1 MTTFVPCSVCHSLKI
16 INHYFV
22 KTPRLMFNHQLL
34 HCSKTYQSILFAHQV
49 RATNLQE
56 LVYKNG
62 QAGIM
67 KATVTITFDNSDK
80 NQSPM
85 GYEHFNEVSITR
97 QVVIGGKNKY
107 LINGTNIQ
115 SNRVQDF
122 FRSVQ
127 LNVNNPHFLIMQGRI
142 TKVLNMKPPEVLAMI
157 EEAAG
162 TMMYESKKQ
171 HAQKTIEKK
180 DSKLREINVILSEE
194 ITPTLSKLKE
204 ERSTYLEYQKIQRE
218 LEHLTKL
225 CTAYKFVIA
234 KKSAVDE
241 QETLD
246 TIRTE
251 KETAIEDIKE
261 REVAISRIE
270 EELQQLQQR
279 RDRELGGH
287 LEELESA
294 LAEKEKKVT
303 KCEASLKETRENAK
317 AEKRKKAQITNGMKT
332 DQKALDD
339 KKKTSEGMQEMFNKL
354 RNENEEC
361 TTALKNAQKRFEA
374 ISVGKFC
381 TEDGKGKAAT
391 LQEQVISLKSDIS
404 NAETT
409 KKTSDM
415 KIKHNRKEMARIE
428 KLMMKTEAE
437 FAKDGANLPKLQ
449 RDVEKAKAELQSL
462 GYTPG
467 VAEETEEELRST
479 RTEVNALEKRIY
491 DMSSRY
497 QWLNFT
503 YSDPERNFN
512 RNQVRGV
519 AAVLFK
525 VSDPKF
531 FVALDTAGGGKVR
544 FKFDLF
550 FYSVFHPLV
559 RET

>member
-1 MTTFVPCSVCHSLKI
+1 
-16 INHYFV
+16 
-22 KTPRLMFNHQLL
+22 
-34 HCSKTYQSILFAHQV
+34 
-49 RATNLQE
+49 
-56 LVYKNG
+56 
-62 QAGIM
+62 M

-171 HAQKTIEKK
+171 QAQKTIEKK

-225 CTAYKFVIA
+225 CTAHKFVIA
-234 KKSAVDE
+234 KKNAIDE

-246 TIRTE
+246 TIRNKKNTSIQE
-251 KETAIEDIKE
+251 IKE
-261 REVAISRIE
+261 RQVDIRHVE
-270 EELQQLQQR
+270 ENLQQLQQR
-279 RDRELGGH
+279 RDKELGGH

-294 LAEKEKKVT
+294 LSEKEKKVA
-303 KCEASLKETRENAK
+303 KCEASLKETKENAK
-317 AEKRKKAQITNGMKT
+317 AENRKKEQITKGMKT
-332 DQKALDD
+332 DQKALND
-339 KKKTSEGMQEMFNKL
+339 KDKTSEGLQAMFDKL

-361 TTALKNAQKRFEA
+361 TTALRNAQKRFEA
-374 ISVGKFC
+374 ISVGKFT
-381 TEDGKGKAAT
+381 TEDGKGRAAT
-391 LQEQVISLKSDIS
+391 LQEQVIALKSDIS

-415 KIKHNRKEMARIE
+415 KIKHNRKEMGRIE
-428 KLMMKTEAE
+428 KQMSKTEAE
-437 FAKDGANLPKLQ
+437 FARDGANLPKFEY
-449 RDVEKAKAELQSL
+449 DVKKAETELQSL
-462 GYTPG
+462 EYTPG
-467 VAEETEEELRST
+467 VAEETEEAMRLARIDS
-479 RTEVNALEKRIY
+479 NALEKKVY
-491 DMSSRY
+491 DMSARY

-512 RNQVRGV
+512 RSQVRGV

-525 VSDPKF
+525 VKDPKF
-531 FVALDTAGGGKVR
+531 SIALDTAGGGKVR
-544 FKFDLF
+544 FKF
-550 FYSVFHPLV
+550 
-559 RET
+559 

>member
-1 MTTFVPCSVCHSLKI
+1 M
-16 INHYFV
+16 Y
-22 KTPRLMFNHQLL
+22 
-34 HCSKTYQSILFAHQV
+34 QV

-85 GYEHFNEVSITR
+85 GYEHFNEVAITR

-225 CTAYKFVIA
+225 CTAHKFVIA
-234 KKSAVDE
+234 KKNAVDE

-246 TIRTE
+246 VIRTE

-261 REVAISRIE
+261 REVAVSLIE
-270 EELQQLQQR
+270 EELQKLRQR

-317 AEKRKKAQITNGMKT
+317 AENRKKAQLTNGMKT

-339 KKKTSEGMQEMFNKL
+339 KKKTSEGMQEMFSKL

-415 KIKHNRKEMARIE
+415 KIKHNRKEMVRIE
-428 KLMMKTEAE
+428 KLLMKTEAE

-449 RDVEKAKAELQSL
+449 RDVKKAEAELQSL

-467 VAEETEEELRST
+467 VAEETGEALRST

-525 VSDPKF
+525 VRDPKF
-531 FVALDTAGGGKVR
+531 FVALDTAGGAKVR
-544 FKFDLF
+544 FKFDRFL
-550 FYSVFHPLV
+550 YSVFHPLV
-559 RET
+559 CEV

>member
-1 MTTFVPCSVCHSLKI
+1 
-16 INHYFV
+16 
-22 KTPRLMFNHQLL
+22 
-34 HCSKTYQSILFAHQV
+34 
-49 RATNLQE
+49 
-56 LVYKNG
+56 
-62 QAGIM
+62 M

-107 LINGTNIQ
+107 LINGTNFQ

-171 HAQKTIEKK
+171 QAQKTIEKK

-218 LEHLTKL
+218 LEHLTKFVI
-225 CTAYKFVIA
+225 ADKFVIA
-234 KKSAVDE
+234 KKNAVDE
-241 QETLD
+241 QDTLD
-246 TIRTE
+246 TIRNKKNTSIQEIKE
-251 KETAIEDIKE
+251 KEIGIRHVEED
-261 REVAISRIE
+261 
-270 EELQQLQQR
+270 LTQLQHR
-279 RDRELGGH
+279 RDKELGGH

-294 LAEKEKKVT
+294 LAEKEKRVT
-303 KCEASLKETRENAK
+303 KCEASLKETKENAK
-317 AEKRKKAQITNGMKT
+317 AENRKKEQITKGMKT

-339 KKKTSEGMQEMFNKL
+339 KDKTSEGLQAMFDKL
-354 RNENEEC
+354 RNKNEEC
-361 TTALKNAQKRFEA
+361 TTALRNAQNRFEA
-374 ISVGKFC
+374 ISVGKFS
-381 TEDGKGKAAT
+381 TEDGKGRAAT
-391 LQEQVISLKSDIS
+391 LQEQVIALKSDIS

-415 KIKHNRKEMARIE
+415 KMKHNRKEMGRIE
-428 KLMMKTEAE
+428 KQMLKTESE
-437 FAKDGANLPKLQ
+437 FARDGANLPKLEN
-449 RDVEKAKAELQSL
+449 DVKKAEAELQSL
-462 GYTPG
+462 EYTPG
-467 VAEETEEELRST
+467 MAEETEELMRLT
-479 RTEVNALEKRIY
+479 RIEAHALDKKVYE
-491 DMSSRY
+491 MSARY

-503 YSDPERNFN
+503 YTDPERNFN
-512 RNQVRGV
+512 RSQVRGV

-525 VSDPKF
+525 VKDPKF
-531 FVALDTAGGGKVR
+531 FIALDTAGGAKVR
-544 FKFDLF
+544 GFNCKIIMKISLLSIPPYFL
-550 FYSVFHPLV
+550 YSAKVSCGKHV
-559 RET
+559 